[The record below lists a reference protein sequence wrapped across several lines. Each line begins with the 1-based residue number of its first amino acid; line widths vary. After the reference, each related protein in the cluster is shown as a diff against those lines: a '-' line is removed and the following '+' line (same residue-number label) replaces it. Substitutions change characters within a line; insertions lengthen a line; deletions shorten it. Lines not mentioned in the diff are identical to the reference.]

1 MEEGAA
7 SLMSMIDALRQ
18 RLKQEGVLDCTIR
31 VRPHAATTHIKSILD
46 DGSIKVDLAAPAEEN
61 KANIE
66 LVRFLAE
73 TFGVS
78 AASVS
83 ILSGATSRVK
93 LVRISA

>member
-1 MEEGAA
+1 MLTDLRHRLVADGK
-7 SLMSMIDALRQ
+7 IDI
-18 RLKQEGVLDCTIR
+18 VTR
-31 VRPHAATTHIKSILD
+31 VRPHASVTIIKSILD

-73 TFGVS
+73 TFGV
-78 AASVS
+78 AVASVS

>member
-1 MEEGAA
+1 
-7 SLMSMIDALRQ
+7 MIPTLQERLR
-18 RLKQEGVLDCTIR
+18 RDGILDCTIR
-31 VRPHAATTHIKSILD
+31 VRPHASVTVIKSILD
-46 DGSIKVDLAAPAEEN
+46 DGSIKIDLAAPAEDN

-78 AASVS
+78 VASVS
-83 ILSGATSRVK
+83 ILSGATARVK

>member
-1 MEEGAA
+1 MLTDLRHRLVADGK
-7 SLMSMIDALRQ
+7 IDI
-18 RLKQEGVLDCTIR
+18 VTR
-31 VRPHAATTHIKSILD
+31 VRPHATVTVIKSMLD
-46 DGSIKVDLAAPAEEN
+46 DGSVKIDLAAPPEDN

-78 AASVS
+78 VASVS